1 MKSSK
6 EQLDQR
12 GFITDDD
19 LFDLRSISDS
29 ELIEKMKSTE
39 PKCRSAAVRMLAN
52 RNADCSEKFI
62 DALSVESALY
72 VKIELQK
79 ALINM
84 GIKSIP
90 GLINKLGRIGSNQHK
105 KINNTD
111 IGKKTYP
118 IARDIAAKILCG
130 IGPDALPYLKEIIKN
145 GNMEQKLEAIDA
157 VGYITF
163 HFGIY
168 SCEQILIDL
177 LQTEKPDSILR
188 WKVIRAMWGFK
199 SNRIRKILE
208 NIIADENNFLIQ
220 NEAKRSLNIILER
233 NDEKSGV

>member
-6 EQLDQR
+6 IQLDQR

-19 LFDLRSISDS
+19 LSDSRSMSDS
-29 ELIEKMKSTE
+29 ELIEKMKSTK
-39 PKCRSAAVRMLAN
+39 PKCRSVAVRILAD
-52 RNADCSEKFI
+52 RNVDCSEKFI

-105 KINNTD
+105 KINNAD

-118 IARDIAAKILCG
+118 IARDIAARILCG
-130 IGPDALPYLKEIIKN
+130 IGPDALPYLKEIIEN

-177 LQTEKPDSILR
+177 LQKEQTDSVVR

-208 NIIADENNFLIQ
+208 NIIVNDNNFLIQ
-220 NEAKRSLNIILER
+220 NEAKRSLNVILER
-233 NDEKSGV
+233 NDKKSGV